1 MTALALLFLLTAT
14 DAGVDP
20 LKAESAARSDSLVK
34 EGFNL
39 THGFGVAAGTTMRR
53 EFFVPPTGDAHRL
66 QLWARSQSG
75 VVAARW
81 LGRDGGVMG
90 SFEGNPGE
98 LKLERPLPAGRYV
111 LELDATHAGATVAQL
126 GIKGAVI
133 SACRLDPTANVSETP
148 PNPARGWHWPFL
160 RYVPKQVKRAEVLV
174 IPNNT
179 GFVSDDLELLRASGR
194 CELQRAQ
201 AMADQL
207 GVTLIIPLF
216 PRPALPGDDDN
227 LYLHALT
234 RAAMTTTEPAVARVD
249 RQLLA
254 MLDSVQAAKVFLW
267 GFSASGSFV
276 SRFALL
282 HPGRVAAVAAG
293 APGGWPIAPLADDG
307 GDALP
312 WPVGLADVAQ
322 FEPLDLAAAKKV
334 RFLFFLGAEDRNDSV
349 PFRDSFWK
357 RDEALITRRFGKT
370 PVERWSRAEALYRRA
385 GLDVAFKL
393 YPGVGHSLSPEM
405 DRDVLAHFSR

>member
-1 MTALALLFLLTAT
+1 MTALVLISLLSAT

-20 LKAESAARSDSLVK
+20 LKSESNARSDALVK

-39 THGFGVAAGTTMRR
+39 THGFGVAAGTSMRR
-53 EFFVPPTGDAHRL
+53 EFLIPPTSTEHRL
-66 QLWARSQSG
+66 HLWARSHSG

-81 LGRDGGVMG
+81 LAGDGGVLG

-98 LKLERPLPAGRYV
+98 LKLERVLPAGRYV
-111 LELDATHAGATVAQL
+111 LELDATRAGATVAQL

-133 SACRLDPTANVSETP
+133 GACNLEPTANVSETP
-148 PNPARGWHWPFL
+148 ANPARGWHWPFL
-160 RYVPKQVKRAEVLV
+160 RYVPKKVTSPLTLV

-179 GFVSDDLELLRASGR
+179 GFVSDDLQLLRASGL
-194 CELQRAQ
+194 CELKRGQ

-207 GVTLIIPLF
+207 GVALIIPLF
-216 PRPALPGDDDN
+216 PRPALDGEEDN

-234 RAAMTTTEPAVARVD
+234 RAAMTTTQPALARVD

-254 MLDSVQAAKVFLW
+254 MLDSVQAAKVLLW

-293 APGGWPIAPLADDG
+293 APGGWPIAPLANDDG
-307 GDALP
+307 DPLP
-312 WPVGLADVAQ
+312 WPVGIADLAQ
-322 FEPLDLAAAKKV
+322 FEPVDLAALKQV
-334 RFLFFLGAEDRNDSV
+334 RFLFFVGDDDRNDSV
-349 PFRDSFWK
+349 PYRDSFSK
-357 RDEALITRRFGKT
+357 GDEALIMRRYGKT
-370 PVERWSRAEALYRRA
+370 PAERWPRAEALYRRA
-385 GLDVAFKL
+385 GLDATFKR
-393 YPGVGHSLSPEM
+393 YPGVGHSLSAAM
-405 DRDVLAHFSR
+405 DRDVLAHFAR